1 MTNISSRCALRSQTE
16 NNVTAKTA
24 FVTGASGFIGV
35 NLVDQLGRA
44 GWRVVAM
51 HRASSNLA
59 YLSRFPAERVIGDI
73 TDADSLDAALPEGV
87 DAVFHVAGNVSF
99 DSAGDA
105 AQNDDNIN
113 GTRNMV
119 ATARN
124 KNARRFIHTSS
135 GASWGLQDNIAINEE
150 SSTNVDDIPINYF
163 RTKKRAEEEALKGLA
178 LGLDVVV
185 VNPANVVGPFDGVI
199 WGPFIQ
205 AIAAGKLDKVGTGG
219 AEFCHVEEVARA
231 HIAAFE
237 NGRRGEKYLLAGAQ
251 ASFAEVGRTVAE
263 LVGGTAP
270 IASSQRDPGMSPE
283 MFNLMS
289 LNQIIDCSKAVRELG
304 FKAVA
309 LRDMYAD
316 LCDWMRAEGLLDP
329 A

>member
-1 MTNISSRCALRSQTE
+1 MTNISSRCAPPSQTE
-16 NNVTAKTA
+16 NNVTTKTA

-44 GWRVVAM
+44 GWRVIAM

-73 TDADSLDAALPEGV
+73 TDADSLDAAVPEGV

-119 ATARN
+119 AAARN

-135 GASWGLQDNIAINEE
+135 GASWGLQDNTAIDEE

-185 VNPANVVGPFDGVI
+185 VNPANVVGPF
-199 WGPFIQ
+199 IQ
-205 AIAAGKLDKVGTGG
+205 AIAAGKLDNVGTGG

-237 NGRRGEKYLLAGAQ
+237 KGRRGEKYLLAGAQ

-289 LNQIIDCSKAVRELG
+289 LNQIIDCSKAVRELS

>member
-1 MTNISSRCALRSQTE
+1 
-16 NNVTAKTA
+16 VTQNTA

-44 GWRVVAM
+44 GWHVTAM

-59 YLSRFPAERVIGDI
+59 YLKRFPAERVIGDI
-73 TDADSLDAALPEGV
+73 TDAASLDAVMPEGL

-119 ATARN
+119 ATALN
-124 KNARRFIHTSS
+124 KKARRFIHTSS
-135 GASWGLQDNIAINEE
+135 GASWGLQDNIEINEE
-150 SSTNVDDIPINYF
+150 SPSNVDDIPINYF
-163 RTKKRAEEEALKGLA
+163 RTKKLAEEEALKGLE

-185 VNPANVVGPFDGVI
+185 INPANVVGPFDGVI

-205 AIAAGKLDKVGTGG
+205 AVAKGELEKVGTGG
-219 AEFCHVEEVARA
+219 AAFCHVEEVARA

-237 NGRRGEKYLLAGAQ
+237 KGARGGKYLLAGAQ
-251 ASFAEVGRTVAE
+251 ASFAEVGRTVAD
-263 LVGGTAP
+263 LVGGAEP
-270 IASSQRDPGMSPE
+270 VASSERDPGMSPE

-289 LNQIIDCSKAVRELG
+289 LNQVIDCSKAMRELG
-304 FKAVA
+304 FKPVA

-316 LCDWMRAEGLLDP
+316 LAAWMRAEGLLDP

>member
-1 MTNISSRCALRSQTE
+1 MTR
-16 NNVTAKTA
+16 KTA

-44 GWRVVAM
+44 GWRVIAM

-73 TDADSLDAALPEGV
+73 TDATSLDAAMPEGV

-99 DSAGDA
+99 DAAGDA
-105 AQNDDNIN
+105 AQNDDNIA

-119 ATARN
+119 ACALEKKARC
-124 KNARRFIHTSS
+124 FIHTSS
-135 GASWGLQDNIAINEE
+135 GASWGLQDNIAINEK
-150 SSTNVDDIPINYF
+150 SPSNVDDIPINYF
-163 RTKKRAEEEALKGLA
+163 RTKKLAEEEALNGLA

-205 AIAAGKLDKVGTGG
+205 AIATGKLDKVGTGG
-219 AEFCHVEEVARA
+219 AAFCHVEKVACA

-237 NGRRGEKYLLAGAQ
+237 KGGRGEKYLLAGAQ

-263 LVGGTAP
+263 LVGGKAP
-270 IASSQRDPGMSPE
+270 VASSERDTAMSPE

-289 LNQIIDCSKAVRELG
+289 LNQVIDCSKAVRELG
-304 FKAVA
+304 FEAAA
-309 LRDMYAD
+309 LKDMFAD
-316 LCDWMRAEGLLDP
+316 LVDWMRAEGLL
-329 A
+329 

>member
-1 MTNISSRCALRSQTE
+1 MTQ
-16 NNVTAKTA
+16 KTA

-44 GWRVVAM
+44 GWHVTAM

-73 TDADSLDAALPEGV
+73 TDAASLDTVMPDGL

-99 DSAGDA
+99 DAAGDA
-105 AQNDDNIN
+105 AQNDDNII

-119 ATARN
+119 ATAIK

-135 GASWGLQDNIAINEE
+135 GASWGLQDNIEINEE
-150 SSTNVDDIPINYF
+150 SASNVDSIAINYF
-163 RTKKRAEEEALKGLA
+163 RTKKRAEEEALKGLE

-205 AIAAGKLDKVGTGG
+205 AVAKGELATVGTGG
-219 AEFCHVEEVARA
+219 AAFCHVEEVARA
-231 HIAAFE
+231 HIAAFDK
-237 NGRRGEKYLLAGAQ
+237 GTRGGKYLLAGAQ

-270 IASSQRDPGMSPE
+270 IASSERDPGMSPE

-289 LNQIIDCSKAVRELG
+289 LNQVIDCSKAVRELG
-304 FKAVA
+304 FKPVS
-309 LRDMYAD
+309 LKDMYAD
-316 LCDWMRAEGLLDP
+316 LATWMRAEGLLGP

>member
-1 MTNISSRCALRSQTE
+1 MTQ
-16 NNVTAKTA
+16 KTA

-44 GWRVVAM
+44 GWHVTAM

-73 TDADSLDAALPEGV
+73 TDAASLDAVMPDGL

-99 DSAGDA
+99 DAAGDA
-105 AQNDDNIN
+105 AQNDDNID

-119 ATARN
+119 AAALN
-124 KNARRFIHTSS
+124 KKARRFIHTSS
-135 GASWGLQDNIAINEE
+135 GASWGLQDNIEINEE
-150 SSTNVDDIPINYF
+150 SPSNVDDIPINYF
-163 RTKKRAEEEALKGLA
+163 RTKKLAEEEALKGLA

-205 AIAAGKLDKVGTGG
+205 AVAKGKLEKVGTGG
-219 AEFCHVEEVARA
+219 AAFCHVEEVARA

-237 NGRRGEKYLLAGAQ
+237 KGTRGGKYLLAGAQ
-251 ASFAEVGRTVAE
+251 ASFAEVGRIVAE
-263 LVGGTAP
+263 LVGGSAP
-270 IASSQRDPGMSPE
+270 IASSERDPGMSPE

-289 LNQIIDCSKAVRELG
+289 LNQVIDCSKAVRELG
-304 FKAVA
+304 FKPVA
-309 LRDMYAD
+309 LKEMFAD
-316 LCDWMRAEGLLDP
+316 LAVWMRAEGLLDP